1 MNLGITAISTFIG
14 VLLGQFIY
22 DRYTSKKE
30 TEYAQKHTEHID
42 VNNITDIHLTTN
54 EDKTM
59 WFINF
64 TADNEEYSFDNIKK
78 IIFTVNENSD
88 PIVKIS
94 K

>member
-22 DRYTSKKE
+22 NRYTSKKE
-30 TEYAQKHTEHID
+30 AKYAQKYTERID

-54 EDKTM
+54 EDKTK

-88 PIVKIS
+88 PIVKINQ
-94 K
+94 

>member
-22 DRYTSKKE
+22 NRYTSKKE
-30 TEYAQKHTEHID
+30 VKYAQKYTERID

-54 EDKTM
+54 EDKTK

-64 TADNEEYSFDNIKK
+64 TADNKEYSFDNIKK

-88 PIVKIS
+88 PIVKINQ
-94 K
+94 

>member
-1 MNLGITAISTFIG
+1 MDLGITAISTFIG

-22 DRYTSKKE
+22 NRYTSKKE
-30 TEYAQKHTEHID
+30 AKYAQKYIERID

-54 EDKTM
+54 EDKTK

-64 TADNEEYSFDNIKK
+64 TADNKEYSFDNIKK

-88 PIVKIS
+88 PIVKINQ
-94 K
+94 